1 MLSSLRICVILEQLS
16 LYVLYSN
23 GSSIFFAKEFIKD
36 FPHGPVVKNLLAN
49 ARAMVDPWSR
59 KIPHA
64 TGQLSLCTTTTEART
79 V

>member
-16 LYVLYSN
+16 LYALYSN
-23 GSSIFFAKEFIKD
+23 GASIFFAKEFKD
-36 FPHGPVVKNLLAN
+36 FLHGPVVKNLLAN
-49 ARAMVDPWSR
+49 ARDMVDPWSR

-64 TGQLSLCTTTTEART
+64 TGQLSLCTMTTEART